1 MIATLEGT
9 LQYRGEGY
17 VIVNVGGIGFQ
28 VCVSG
33 STLNQLK
40 NTNGKVVLYTHLQL
54 REDSIVVYGFAS
66 PEELALFRKLVS
78 VSGVGSKIALSLLSA
93 MNQEQLVTAISTGNE
108 ELLARVPG
116 VGKKIASRIVLE
128 LRGKLERER
137 HGVACASDTDNAD
150 IILALTSLGYSLAE
164 ASKAVSRLPSSR
176 LSLEEK
182 IKIALQE
189 MARG

>member
-137 HGVACASDTDNAD
+137 HGVACATDNAD